1 MRTSRFERPRPA
13 APQIVFG
20 VGLMLLGFLVLLDR
34 SGLADAAR
42 LLRFWPLLLI
52 AVGVQQL
59 ATRSQRTAVD
69 GADPVSTVP
78 WSALAWIGI
87 GGLFL
92 LNTLGITRASVFD
105 LFWPVLLIAVGL
117 RVLTHGRRAAHA
129 ADQSTN
135 TTGSGSS
142 DSGPAIAVLSGVRRV
157 SPAVPFRN
165 LDVTLFMGGAQLD
178 YRAAILPAGQEAVID
193 MMAVMGGCEIFV
205 PPHWVVSAPV
215 TTVLGGIDD
224 RRVAQAP
231 PVVDHSDVSAG
242 PPPRLVLRGL
252 VLMGGVT
259 IRS

>member
-1 MRTSRFERPRPA
+1 MTSPRFDRPRSA
-13 APQIVFG
+13 TPQVVFG
-20 VGLMLLGFLVLLDR
+20 AGLMILGGLVLLDR
-34 SGLADAAR
+34 TGLADAAR
-42 LLRFWPLLLI
+42 VLRFWPLILI
-52 AVGVQQL
+52 AVGLQQL
-59 ATRSQRTAVD
+59 AVRRQVGDHD
-69 GADPVSTVP
+69 GTVP
-78 WSALAWIGI
+78 WNALAWIGI

-105 LFWPVLLIAVGL
+105 LFWPVLLIAVGV
-117 RVLTHGRRAAHA
+117 RVLTHGKRAARLA
-129 ADQSTN
+129 TDPTT
-135 TTGSGSS
+135 TTGGSS
-142 DSGPAIAVLSGVRRV
+142 DSGPAIAVLSGVKRV
-157 SPAVPFRN
+157 SPAETFRN

-178 YRAAILPAGQEAVID
+178 YRAAVLPAGQEAVID
-193 MMAVMGGCEIFV
+193 MLAVMGGCEIFV

-231 PVVDHSDVSAG
+231 PIVDHADASAG